1 MFTSKELL
9 CADLPD
15 VRVGIGR
22 GSDCGNVERSVRG
35 MEGRDVVIYD
45 DPEEFMDDFMSGEID
60 AAIRGD
66 MSSSKLLP
74 ILKEKTGIKNLERV
88 AFMEPIDSKMFI
100 LAPVGIDEGW
110 TPDQKYDMAVRSVEL
125 ARKVGM
131 GSRIAIM
138 SGGRCEDVGRY
149 KVVDDSIENAMNLV
163 KRLVDDGYNAYH
175 SQILLENAVRE
186 ADIIIAPEG
195 IIGNIIFRS
204 LHFVGGAKALGAPVV
219 NMDRVFVD
227 TSRAKYD
234 YRDSIALAMLLTEE

>member
-35 MEGRDVVIYD
+35 MEGCDVVIYD
-45 DPEEFMDDFMSGEID
+45 DPEEFMDDFMAGELD

-74 ILKEKTGIKNLERV
+74 ILKEKTGIRNLERV

-138 SGGRCEDVGRY
+138 SGGRCEDVGRC

-204 LHFVGGAKALGAPVV
+204 LHFVGGAEALGAPVV